1 MPVFCDAVNSAVAP
15 ISKTDFSQIETPK
28 YEDRMALFSSLAYN
42 SFNLEEMSNGT
53 AWKII
58 NES

>member
-1 MPVFCDAVNSAVAP
+1 
-15 ISKTDFSQIETPK
+15 
-28 YEDRMALFSSLAYN
+28 LFSSLAYN

-53 AWKII
+53 AWRII